1 MPGKSW
7 KCRNC
12 NGYNHKTETRCHH
25 CGDQKRILYEEASTR
40 ERPSESHEQ
49 IPHHG
54 YADGYGGY
62 GTYGASAYHWKGQQ
76 APSPYGKG
84 PARSSYQQLY
94 PGAYGAKGGT
104 TITIDGS
111 KGKGKGTDIDGNVYI
126 LQAPKGP
133 LGKGGGKSKGKP
145 AEEEEDQRG
154 GVWSDGS
161 PHLSRSPSARRG
173 WRASRSRSRAKH
185 ALEDV
190 IEEELEQSRTPGPP
204 LPTVPKARP
213 QRAPVATEKI
223 ASGTSVFT
231 AGGEVINVEPVATD
245 PADPYFHIRKDLAHS
260 YLPHDVDDAKVIGAN
275 MESITNMLESL
286 RGRTDVYA
294 MKCRQGLEGDL
305 QQLRIRRTQLKPLG
319 HQVSILEAL
328 VEKKVMHFS
337 AAEQLVHTSIAKMEI
352 ARTAMLDAQSQL
364 LNVKNQKEEA
374 DARANA
380 EAATAQADIPDN
392 AKSLTKV
399 KDLAC
404 LLPNTM
410 AGEFGN
416 CLAMLE
422 SILQQA
428 KNATLATAQEVPD
441 SDSEMASSESASSPF
456 QPVPLFPGGA
466 ERLYSQEECQQ
477 VAYGDPYTMA
487 EGAKTPPRGRAK
499 SVGRSP
505 GRSHS
510 RTPKR
515 EAAQSSGLQNPPPPS
530 PGATDGSIGF
540 FLAENVAAPFH
551 A

>member
-1 MPGKSW
+1 M
-7 KCRNC
+7 
-12 NGYNHKTETRCHH
+12 
-25 CGDQKRILYEEASTR
+25 
-40 ERPSESHEQ
+40 
-49 IPHHG
+49 
-54 YADGYGGY
+54 
-62 GTYGASAYHWKGQQ
+62 
-76 APSPYGKG
+76 
-84 PARSSYQQLY
+84 
-94 PGAYGAKGGT
+94 
-104 TITIDGS
+104 
-111 KGKGKGTDIDGNVYI
+111 
-126 LQAPKGP
+126 
-133 LGKGGGKSKGKP
+133 
-145 AEEEEDQRG
+145 
-154 GVWSDGS
+154 
-161 PHLSRSPSARRG
+161 
-173 WRASRSRSRAKH
+173 
-185 ALEDV
+185 
-190 IEEELEQSRTPGPP
+190 EEELEQMRTPGPP
-204 LPTVPKARP
+204 VPPVPKARP
-213 QRAPVATEKI
+213 QRASVAHETI
-223 ASGTSVFT
+223 ASGTSVFA

-260 YLPHDVDDAKVIGAN
+260 YLPPKSSCDLEDAKTIAIN

-294 MKCRQGLEGDL
+294 MKCREGLEGDL

-337 AAEQLVHTSIAKMEI
+337 AAEQLVQTSIAKMEI
-352 ARTAMLDAQSQL
+352 ARAALMDAQSQL
-364 LNVKNQKEEA
+364 LNVKTQKEEA

-380 EAATAQADIPDN
+380 EAATAQATKDIPDN

-422 SILQQA
+422 SILEQA
-428 KNATLATAQEVPD
+428 KNATKATAQEVPD
-441 SDSEMASSESASSPF
+441 SDSEMASSEAAASPAGYGSSGHSF

-477 VAYGDPYTMA
+477 VAYGTDPYMLA

-499 SVGRSP
+499 SLGPGRSP
-505 GRSHS
+505 HTRS
-510 RTPKR
+510 RTPER
-515 EAAQSSGLQNPPPPS
+515 EVSAAAASSSGLQNPPPPS
-530 PGATDGSIGF
+530 PDAADGGIGF